1 MFPADFAYA
10 HARSLDEALD
20 LLDEAAVAG
29 QEAKLIAGGQS
40 LLPMMKLRL
49 AAPEVLIDIGGLRE
63 LRTAGWTA
71 GLGGSF
77 NVLLGA
83 LTTYRQLGLD
93 SFFSADLPAPHPRE
107 GHPVDRAGQRGRIG
121 IVPAVTDALAVLAD
135 PQVRAR
141 GTVGGAVAHGDPAAD
156 LPAVLL
162 ALNATVTIASRK
174 GRHQETVHRLAED
187 PGPQRASSGARPAEL
202 PDVGTREVP
211 LDDFLQGIYTTDLA
225 ADEIITRVRISSP
238 GARGSAYEKF
248 PHPASHLP
256 LAGVCA
262 VLRLQG
268 GRIDGAEVAV
278 TGISP
283 RPYRAAQTERM
294 LVGADPAPD
303 SLAAAAAQVTR
314 LPDGSEATML
324 GDQHASAAYRAHLAE
339 VLTRRA
345 LARALSRAQ
354 VNLSC
359 AVDSGKRPPSTH
371 NLR

>member
-20 LLDEAAVAG
+20 LLDEAHAAG
-29 QEAKLIAGGQS
+29 DEAKLIAGGQS

-49 AAPEVLIDIGGLRE
+49 AAPQVLIDIAGLKE
-63 LRTAGWTA
+63 LRTGGWTA
-71 GLGGSF
+71 GLGGAF

-83 LTTYRQLGLD
+83 LTTYRQLD
-93 SFFSADLPAPHPRE
+93 RDRFYSQ
-107 GHPVDRAGQRGRIG
+107 GHPVDRGGQRGRTG
-121 IVPAVTDALAVLAD
+121 VVPALTDCLAVLAD

-156 LPAVLL
+156 FPAVLL

-174 GRHQETVHRLAED
+174 GRHEETLLRPRRTH
-187 PGPQRASSGARPAEL
+187 SGARPADL
-202 PDVGTREVP
+202 PDVGKREIA

-225 ADEIITRVRISSP
+225 EDEVVTHVRISTP

-262 VLRLQG
+262 VLRLRDG
-268 GRIDGAEVAV
+268 LIDGAEVAV

-283 RPYRAAQTERM
+283 RPYRARHAERM
-294 LVGADPAPD
+294 LAGADPAPD

-314 LPDGSEATML
+314 LPDGQEVTLL
-324 GDQHASAAYRAHLAE
+324 GDQHASAPYRAHLAE

-345 LARALSRAQ
+345 LSRALARARSSAAGGDGG
-354 VNLSC
+354 SW
-359 AVDSGKRPPSTH
+359 G
-371 NLR
+371 